1 MSEGDMDP
9 RIRRPM
15 PAPGARSADQIRD
28 DIVVQRS
35 ELSDSVGALRQ
46 RWTEATDLKLQASK
60 HKGEL
65 AAGALAIG
73 VIAGVAIALG
83 RRS

>member
-1 MSEGDMDP
+1 M
-9 RIRRPM
+9 
-15 PAPGARSADQIRD
+15 
-28 DIVVQRS
+28 VQRS
-35 ELSDSVGALRQ
+35 ELSDSVGVLRQ

>member
-1 MSEGDMDP
+1 MSEGSINP
-9 RIRRPM
+9 RVRKPM
-15 PAPGARSADQIRD
+15 PAPGARNADQIRD

-35 ELSDSVGALRQ
+35 ELSDSVDVLRQ
-46 RWTEATDLKLQASK
+46 RWAEATDLKLQASK

-65 AAGALAIG
+65 AVGALAIG
-73 VIAGVAIALG
+73 AIAGVAIALG